1 MPKKIKVALL
11 NRNNNHKRSVKRQ
24 RNKKTAARLQ
34 TKIAK

>member
-24 RNKKTAARLQ
+24 RNKKAAARLKAKI
-34 TKIAK
+34 TK